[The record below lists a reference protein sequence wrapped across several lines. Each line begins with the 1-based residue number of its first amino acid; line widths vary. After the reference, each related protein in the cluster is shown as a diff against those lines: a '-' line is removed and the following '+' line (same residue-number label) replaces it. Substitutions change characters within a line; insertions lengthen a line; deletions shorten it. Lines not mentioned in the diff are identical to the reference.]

1 MKKWI
6 PVAAFGLLAAQSFA
20 LPTAVDVQKQMGFGI
35 NIGNTMEVP
44 ISSSCAN
51 MSCWGNQLPTKT
63 FIDSLKAAG
72 FTSVRIP
79 AAWYTHSDPT
89 TGTIHKSWLD
99 SVKTVVDYVVDNGMY
114 AFLNSHWDTGWL
126 EDNVMIP
133 GVTKISDTETSTAD
147 TANIRK
153 LQELYWTQIANKFKD
168 YDEHL
173 LFGSANEPGV
183 NDKWLSDG
191 QVKFEEQR
199 MALLN
204 RYHEAMI
211 SAVRATG
218 GNNATRTIV
227 VQAPRT
233 DESLMH
239 ALLKDN
245 MPSDPAGTGYLMA
258 EFHFYPYQFSLMT
271 QDETW
276 SKCFYYWGEGNY
288 STTDTE
294 HNTIAGAYASEA
306 YTDSVF
312 AMLKADFVDQGIPV
326 VIGEYA
332 AIKRLS
338 AINDSANLRLHLQSR
353 ASWYKRVNELS
364 KAYGFVPFA
373 WDTGAEG
380 IDDNTIVRR
389 QKETVGSILDY
400 DVLNAM
406 RIAWGLD
413 SLPYS
418 NIDSLVAWAGD
429 NTNNAVEITYTS
441 ARTDS
446 SETGTMRL
454 NIGGKNWTGYCAVD
468 FTAKVDVQSNG
479 PAGNDQY
486 GWTSLSLF
494 AMSGSSWKWSDYNFA
509 ETDVSTSWKHYTV
522 PLSSSGLDLA
532 DKSNVMAIGLN
543 VYGTQLSGTV
553 TIDDFTLVKC
563 DGSGSDTLETF
574 NKSLPDLEGIAT
586 GVLVPSTNTAAIAKP
601 VTASAA
607 TGLRIAVAPGA
618 VSATFHASV
627 PGTATVSLM
636 NPLGQSIASETVR
649 TSLGTNTV
657 QLSSGFHGPAIL
669 VVKQGASRYTARI
682 TLK

>member
-1 MKKWI
+1 
-6 PVAAFGLLAAQSFA
+6 
-20 LPTAVDVQKQMGFGI
+20 
-35 NIGNTMEVP
+35 
-44 ISSSCAN
+44 
-51 MSCWGNQLPTKT
+51 
-63 FIDSLKAAG
+63 
-72 FTSVRIP
+72 
-79 AAWYTHSDPT
+79 
-89 TGTIHKSWLD
+89 
-99 SVKTVVDYVVDNGMY
+99 
-114 AFLNSHWDTGWL
+114 
-126 EDNVMIP
+126 MIP
-133 GVTKISDTETSTAD
+133 GVTKTSDTETSTAD

-153 LQELYWTQIANKFKD
+153 LQESYWTQIATKFKD

-191 QVKFEEQR
+191 QVIFDSER

-239 ALLKDN
+239 TLLKDN
-245 MPSDPAGTGYLMA
+245 MPNDPAGDGYLMA

-271 QDETW
+271 EDADW
-276 SKCFYYWGEGNY
+276 GKCFYYWGEGNY
-288 STTDTE
+288 STTDTD
-294 HNTIAGAYASEA
+294 HNTVAGDYASEA

-312 AMLKADFVDQGIPV
+312 AMLKADFVDKGIPV

-338 AINDSANLRLHLQSR
+338 AINDSANVRLHLKSR
-353 ASWYKRVNELS
+353 AAWYKRVNELS
-364 KAYGFVPFA
+364 KQYGFVPFA

-380 IDDNTIVRR
+380 VDDNTIVRR

-406 RIAWGLD
+406 RVAWGLD

-429 NTNNAVEITYTS
+429 NSNNAVEITYTS

-454 NIGGKNWTGYCAVD
+454 NVGGKDWTGYCAVD
-468 FTAKVDVQSNG
+468 FTAKVNIASNG
-479 PAGNDQY
+479 PIDGETY

-494 AMSGSSWKWSDYNFA
+494 AMSGSAWTWSDYNFS
-509 ETDVSTSWKHYTV
+509 ETDLSTSWKHYTV
-522 PLSSSGLDLA
+522 QLGSSGLDLA
-532 DKSNVMAIGLN
+532 DQSNVMAIGLN

-563 DGSGSDTLETF
+563 DGSGSDTLADF

-586 GVLVPSTNTAAIAKP
+586 GVLVPSTNSLAISKP
-601 VTASAA
+601 NVASAA
-607 TGLRIAVAPGA
+607 SGLRIAVSPGT
-618 VSATFHASV
+618 VSATFHANAA
-627 PGTATVSLM
+627 GTATVSLM
-636 NPLGQSIASETVR
+636 NSLGQSIASETVR
-649 TSLGTNTV
+649 TSLGTNSV
-657 QLSSGFHGPAIL
+657 QLSSGFRGPAIL
-669 VVKQGASRYTARI
+669 VVKQGNSRHTARVI
-682 TLK
+682 LK